1 MPHQP
6 FQVLQAHR
14 LHLQN
19 ATKTNQNPFLN
30 LFDMLGLFTECPPK
44 NPPQSS
50 ATFVLLISVFRNMT
64 NFYKWWTSM
73 TLADKINANMEVYGA
88 ISVYFMKV
96 IDAIILPRG
105 QWSFW
110 TQISRD
116 PPIIRTTNG
125 IISLSSSSCFVFSY
139 SAFYLPVCVLYV
151 DYTMEYFSIVVITR
165 LCHIAIIQYL
175 IYMDIIIGQHRIVAL
190 RATS

>member
-1 MPHQP
+1 
-6 FQVLQAHR
+6 
-14 LHLQN
+14 
-19 ATKTNQNPFLN
+19 
-30 LFDMLGLFTECPPK
+30 MLGLFTECPPK

-105 QWSFW
+105 Q
-110 TQISRD
+110 
-116 PPIIRTTNG
+116 
-125 IISLSSSSCFVFSY
+125 
-139 SAFYLPVCVLYV
+139 
-151 DYTMEYFSIVVITR
+151 
-165 LCHIAIIQYL
+165 
-175 IYMDIIIGQHRIVAL
+175 
-190 RATS
+190 